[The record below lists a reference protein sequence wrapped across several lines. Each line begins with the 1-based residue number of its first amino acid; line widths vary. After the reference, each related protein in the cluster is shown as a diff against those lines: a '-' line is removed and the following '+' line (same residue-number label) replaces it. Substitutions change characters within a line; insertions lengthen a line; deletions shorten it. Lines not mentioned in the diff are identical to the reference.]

1 MRIVAALGGNAL
13 LERGEPP
20 ESEVQEHHVMK
31 AVQAWR
37 RWHWSTSW

>member
-20 ESEVQEHHVMK
+20 ESTIGRLSD
-31 AVQAWR
+31 AQAMLDGEAGTLVNR
-37 RWHWSTSW
+37 